1 MSNKKVIVIT
11 GPTGSGKTDISLK
24 IAEIINGEIINSDA
38 SQFKKDLN
46 IGTAKLDLTKTNIKH
61 HLIDFLDADKNYS
74 IKDFQENGRKI
85 IDDIISRGKTPMV
98 VGGTGLYINALLYD
112 YNLTDDERD
121 PNFEI
126 KYQDVN
132 NHDLHEMLKDLDNES
147 YQNIHENNRRRVLRA
162 LEKALGE
169 KEKTLEKHELLY
181 DALILS
187 LNTDREILYS
197 RINKRVE
204 LMFDAGWI
212 DECLLLKKNE
222 NIDITKIKDIGYPEV
237 FSYLDGK
244 LEKEEMYD
252 IIKQKTRN
260 YAKRQI
266 TWFKNKLNCTWID
279 MDYNNPYKTL
289 ETVKEI
295 VIEFL
300 EK

>member
-162 LEKALGE
+162 LEKALSE

-260 YAKRQI
+260 VS
-266 TWFKNKLNCTWID
+266 
-279 MDYNNPYKTL
+279 P
-289 ETVKEI
+289 
-295 VIEFL
+295 
-300 EK
+300 